1 MDGYQKKKYVCKLLF
16 IFLLG
21 HDIDFGHMEAVNL
34 LSSNRYSEKQ
44 IGYLFI
50 SVLVSRE
57 SDLMKLIIQSVRN
70 DLASHNP
77 IFMTLALQCVA
88 NLAARE
94 MVEAL
99 SPEVTRVLLSGDTAD
114 TVKQS
119 AALALLAMLRAA
131 PDAVPTGEW
140 HTRVIHLLNDQH
152 MGVVTAAVSLIEQ
165 LARRSPDELKGCVS
179 LAVSRLSRIVTSSY
193 TDLQDYTYYFVPCP
207 WLSVRLLRLLQNLPP
222 PEDASIRT
230 RLNECLESILAKAS
244 EAPKSKKVQHSNA
257 RNAVL
262 IEAINLIIHLDSE
275 APLLVRASNILGQFL
290 AHRETNL
297 RYLALEGLCL
307 LATSEF
313 AHESVRK
320 HEETVVSALKSE
332 KDVSVR
338 QRAVDL
344 LYAMC
349 DKSNA
354 EHIVAEMLAY
364 LETADYMIREEL
376 VLKIAI
382 LAEKYAS
389 DSNWYVDTI
398 LQLLRVAGEYVADE
412 VWCRVLQIIVNREQV
427 QAYAARTC
435 FEALR
440 APSCHENM
448 LKVGGYVLGEFGNL
462 IAGDPASA
470 PAAQFR
476 VLHDKFHLCSGPT
489 RALLLTSYVKLA
501 NLFPELKPT
510 VTEAMRSP
518 MNLRGADVEIQQR
531 AVEYGR
537 LVELAT
543 TDLLATVL
551 EEMPPFAER
560 ESSILAKLKKKN
572 AVTDGKP
579 GAHSPAKTPGAI
591 KLVHQVSASTSAG
604 GSSSAASKLPPAAVT
619 PPGAGTNNTVTT
631 TATPTADLL
640 GLDFGAP
647 AAPPVSAV
655 SLSHNNVSPPT
666 VGGHVDSLL
675 DVFDQMTLTAPPVV
689 NTFPQGFASA
699 SAQLSAGVEQNL
711 AKFVLKNS
719 GVLYEDEA
727 LQVGIKAEFRQNLCK
742 LGVPDLTG
750 SDCAYLYDPYPY
762 PYSSASLM
770 FASPRLASD

>member
-1 MDGYQKKKYVCKLLF
+1 
-16 IFLLG
+16 
-21 HDIDFGHMEAVNL
+21 MEAVNL

-57 SDLMKLIIQSVRN
+57 SDLMKLIIQGIRN
-70 DLASHNP
+70 DLASRNP
-77 IFMTLALQCVA
+77 IFMTLALQCIA
-88 NLAARE
+88 NLTGRE

-99 SPEVTRVLLSGDTAD
+99 APEVTRLLLSGDTAD

-131 PDAVPTGEW
+131 PDSVPRDEW
-140 HTRVIHLLNDQH
+140 QTRVIHLLNDQH

-179 LAVSRLSRIVTSSY
+179 LAISRLARIVTSSY

-222 PEDASIRT
+222 PEDASVRT
-230 RLNECLESILAKAS
+230 RLNEILESILAKAA

-262 IEAINLIIHLDSE
+262 LEAINLIIHLDSE
-275 APLLVRASNILGQFL
+275 VTLLVRASNILGQFL

-297 RYLALEGLCL
+297 RYLALEGLGL
-307 LATSEF
+307 LATSDF

-320 HEETVVSALKSE
+320 HEDTVVAALKSE

-364 LETADYMIREEL
+364 LDSADYMIREEL

-382 LAEKYAS
+382 LGEKYAN
-389 DSNWYVDTI
+389 DSKWYVDTI

-427 QAYAARTC
+427 QTYAARTC
-435 FEALR
+435 FEALC

-462 IAGDPASA
+462 IAGDPAST
-470 PAAQFR
+470 PTAQFR

-510 VTEAMRSP
+510 VFEALRSP
-518 MNLRGADVEIQQR
+518 SNLRGADVEIQQR

-537 LVELAT
+537 LVEVAT
-543 TDLLATVL
+543 SDLLATVL
-551 EEMPPFAER
+551 EEMPMFAER

-572 AVTDGKP
+572 AAPDRDAKARSPGKLP
-579 GAHSPAKTPGAI
+579 GPGAI
-591 KLVHQVSASTSAG
+591 KLSRHTSNG
-604 GSSSAASKLPPAAVT
+604 GPTPGAPASAATVAPPAAPAVAS
-619 PPGAGTNNTVTT
+619 PNHS
-631 TATPTADLL
+631 ATPTADLL
-640 GLDFGAP
+640 GLDFGTPDAAP
-647 AAPPVSAV
+647 APSQ
-655 SLSHNNVSPPT
+655 NNVPPPAAE
-666 VGGHVDSLL
+666 SLL
-675 DVFDQMTLTAPPVV
+675 DLFGQMALTAPPVA
-689 NTFPQGFASA
+689 GASA
-699 SAQLSAGVEQNL
+699 LSTALPSALSPGVEQNL

-719 GVLYEDEA
+719 GVLYEDDN
-727 LQVGIKAEFRQNLCK
+727 LQIGIKAEFRQNLCK
-742 LGVPDLTG
+742 LGMPVSIGCELRVRD
-750 SDCAYLYDPYPY
+750 
-762 PYSSASLM
+762 
-770 FASPRLASD
+770 